1 MFDRTLFHR
10 SISETIDCWPS
21 FQISISNG
29 MGGPNQSAKIEW
41 LCDSI
46 VQLFHDNNNQLIVQD
61 VSDFIAEILD
71 NEFDTIIEDGS
82 LEMISTSI
90 LGYYQKILSGD
101 HDYIR
106 DKLKQ
111 TKEKYEEKNP
121 KKNQEEQTL
130 TMQSSSSSL
139 LLSEQQT
146 NDQRMMSA
154 TSDSLMMM
162 DEDNND
168 NHGHNDNDNNEDD
181 GWTVVRRKK

>member
-111 TKEKYEEKNP
+111 TKEKYVEKNQ

-130 TMQSSSSSL
+130 TMQSSSSL